1 MADRFL
7 SVKQVLDSVCLSKT
21 ELYDRISAGTFHRSI
36 PLGPRKVVFLQ
47 SQIDAWMQAQVDAA
61 ASGLSARSEKARRA
75 VAARRDRKGV
85 PSPQI

>member
-1 MADRFL
+1 MVDRFL

-21 ELYDRISAGTFHRSI
+21 ELYDRISAGTFPRSI

-61 ASGLSARSEKARRA
+61 SGLSARSEKARRA
-75 VAARRDRKGV
+75 VAARRDRKEV
-85 PSPQI
+85 PRRQI